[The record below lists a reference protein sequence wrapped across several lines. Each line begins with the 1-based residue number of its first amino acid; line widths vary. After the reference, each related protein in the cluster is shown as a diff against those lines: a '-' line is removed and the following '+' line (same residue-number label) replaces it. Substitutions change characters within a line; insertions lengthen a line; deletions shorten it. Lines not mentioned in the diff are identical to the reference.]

1 MSTDLKKDNNH
12 TIFLIL
18 AAAILIS
25 AGFQIGFSELPE
37 VSEVLIAG
45 TASTVF
51 SAVLVML
58 TNLLPHDIKHKLVF
72 TRPFNEMPASRIHK
86 LTFKDPRID
95 SELASSRWP
104 DVFDNEIEPEHRNSR
119 WYQQIYKL
127 VKDKPE
133 VLQAHRSFLLYR
145 DVFSGMVM
153 LLLIAMVWQWLGDP
167 TLIGPLTPEVFYT
180 LGWFTLLSQ
189 LAARFS
195 GNRFAVNAVAAA
207 M

>member
-12 TIFLIL
+12 AIFLIL

-37 VSEVLIAG
+37 ISEALIAG
-45 TASTVF
+45 TASAVF

-72 TRPFNEMPASRIHK
+72 TRPFNEMPAGRIHK
-86 LTFKDPRID
+86 LTIKDPRID
-95 SELASSRWP
+95 SVLASSRWP
-104 DVFDNEIEPEHRNSR
+104 DVFDSEIEPGLRNSR
-119 WYQQIYKL
+119 WYQQIYKS

-153 LLLIAMVWQWLGDP
+153 LLLIAAVWQWLGDP

-180 LGWFTLLSQ
+180 LGGFTLLSQ

-195 GNRFAVNAVAAA
+195 GNRFVVNAVAVA